1 MNEKQV
7 FAVVYAIKAIR
18 GFLDVLPHTDII
30 DEMISL
36 TDIQY
41 DVGINLFDGSDYDNE
56 NLDVFL
62 EYIEET
68 IEQSKKLKDK
78 TSYA

>member
-7 FAVVYAIKAIR
+7 FAVVYAIKALR
-18 GFLDVLPHTDII
+18 GFLDVLPQTDII
-30 DEMISL
+30 EEMISI

-41 DVGINLFDGSDYDNE
+41 DIGINLLHNSDYDND

-62 EYIEET
+62 EYIEEK
-68 IEQSKKLKDK
+68 IAQSKQLKDK

>member
-30 DEMISL
+30 DEMIAL
-36 TDIQY
+36 ADIQY
-41 DVGINLFDGSDYDNE
+41 DIGINLFDGADYDND

-68 IEQSKKLKDK
+68 IAQSKQLKEK
-78 TSYA
+78 MPYA